1 MPGRSTGL
9 SICHNSFMS
18 FTLSMYQALAVATL
32 LSIVPGAAFVQ
43 APSVLHIRIVVVDA
57 EGKATPVPRHALLIS
72 DNPTSAPPRRIVTT
86 LDGTAD
92 VRLRPGN
99 YTVESD
105 EPLAFQGKAYQWR
118 HSLDIA
124 MGRDATLE
132 LTADNADIESINPA
146 TAGGSAAAAAAS
158 PSTGPLADDPSSL
171 LAQWH
176 ASVVALWTATTRTS
190 GFVVDANGLIATSQ
204 HGIGSATSVEVQ
216 ITPSVKVAAQVLVA
230 DAVRE
235 VAILRID
242 PQVVAS
248 VRPVPLG
255 CEQAAMTPIMNGQEI
270 FTIGA
275 PLRQRKGISPGV
287 LREVEKNVF
296 MADFSLAAGGAGGPV
311 FTPVGRVV
319 GVTASVDDKDARRRE
334 DSRVIGLD
342 HLCAVVASAEKKTKD
357 AAAPNGT
364 QLPVEP
370 ERPFPLDAI
379 KDEVR
384 HFTGGLN
391 PYQFSS
397 SGFDVTFITPVL
409 IHGGQNYSAQ
419 ASRRDGGAAP
429 RTPDREQTVMRPLLD
444 FSNWS
449 AYVADVPPVL
459 LVRVTPR
466 LVEGFWMKV
475 ARGAAQTQG
484 VSMPPIKR
492 LKSGFS
498 RMRAFCGSVEVTPI
512 HPFKLEHSVDDADV
526 IYEGLYVF
534 DPGALGPQCGSVKL
548 MLYSEKEPKKEDTR
562 VVDSKLLEQI
572 WQDFAP
578 YRALK

>member
-1 MPGRSTGL
+1 MAS
-9 SICHNSFMS
+9 SVMSFML
-18 FTLSMYQALAVATL
+18 FNQRTLAVAL
-32 LSIVPGAAFVQ
+32 FSLVPWSASVQVPG
-43 APSVLHIRIVVVDA
+43 VLHIKIVVVDVD
-57 EGKATPVPRHALLIS
+57 GKATPVPRHALLIS
-72 DNPTSAPPRRIVTT
+72 DNPTSAAPRRIVTT

-118 HSLDIA
+118 HTLDIA
-124 MGRDATLE
+124 AGREATLD
-132 LTADNADIESINPA
+132 LTADNAEIEPIGLGAADAASR
-146 TAGGSAAAAAAS
+146 TAGAATS
-158 PSTGPLADDPSSL
+158 TTSTGPPADDPSSL
-171 LAQWH
+171 LAQWNG
-176 ASVVALWTATTRTS
+176 SVIALWTPTTRTS
-190 GFVVDANGLIATSQ
+190 GFVVDANGLMVTSQ
-204 HGIGSATSVEVQ
+204 RGILAATSVEAQ
-216 ITPSVKVAAQVLVA
+216 ITPTVKVAAQVLVA
-230 DAVRE
+230 DPVRE
-235 VAILRID
+235 VAVLRID
-242 PQVVAS
+242 PTVVAS

-255 CEQAAMTPIMNGQEI
+255 CEPAGKAPIVSGQEI

-275 PLRQRKGISPGV
+275 PIRQRKGISAGIV
-287 LREVEKNVF
+287 REVENNVF
-296 MADFSLAAGGAGGPV
+296 LADFSLATGGAGGPV
-311 FTPVGRVV
+311 FSAGRVV
-319 GVTASVDDKDARRRE
+319 GVTAIVDDRAARRGA

-342 HLCAVVASAEKKTKD
+342 EVCQVVASAEKKLKD

-364 QLPVEP
+364 LLPVEP
-370 ERPFPLDAI
+370 ARPFPLDAI

-384 HFTGGLN
+384 HFTGRLN

-409 IHGGQNYSAQ
+409 VHGGQNYAEQ
-419 ASRRDGGAAP
+419 ARRRGSGALP
-429 RTPDREQTVMRPLLD
+429 PTPDREQSVMRVLLD

-449 AYVADVPPVL
+449 DYVADVPPVL

-498 RMRAFCGSVEVTPI
+498 RLRAFCGADEVAPI
-512 HPFKLEHSVDDADV
+512 HPFKLEHSVDDTDV

-534 DPGALGPQCGSVKL
+534 DPGALGPPCGSVKL
-548 MLYSEKEPKKEDTR
+548 MLYSEKEPNEEDTR
-562 VVDSKLLEQI
+562 IVEPKLLEQI